1 MKKFYVAVG
10 LFKLN
15 RKDADKP
22 FPTVILSGK
31 ECKLDLQEMTV
42 WTTLNWKILTFEE
55 LAKAYKERESKYNW
69 ISSRSLEETVS
80 RLIVRGLIAEGI
92 GETDEEAL
100 YNLISNLYVVP
111 LYQSATMRILSF
123 LRLTLLHNISYK
135 KAKTVFE
142 YDKKSKSEK
151 RIMNLAFSAPMST
164 AEIIKCVDKN
174 INCILSEDDVVEFLY
189 DDVKTTSEN
198 FAETSRNLPSSVP
211 VLSDI
216 LNLYLRRQ
224 ILFEGDIV

>member
-15 RKDADKP
+15 RKDSNKP

-42 WTTLNWKILTFEE
+42 WTSLNWKILTLDE
-55 LAKAYKERESKYNW
+55 LTMFYNERESRYNL
-69 ISSRSLEETVS
+69 ICSRSLEETIE

-92 GETDEEAL
+92 GDTDEEAL
-100 YNLISNLYVVP
+100 YNLISNLYIIP
-111 LYQSATMRILSF
+111 LHQSLAMRILSF

-135 KAKTVFE
+135 KAKAVFE
-142 YDKKSKSEK
+142 YDKKSNSEK
-151 RIMNLAFSAPMST
+151 KIMNLAFSAPMST
-164 AEIIKCVDKN
+164 AEIIKCVDKK

-189 DDVKTTSEN
+189 DDVTTTSEN
-198 FAETSRNLPSSVP
+198 IAETSRSLPSSTP

-224 ILFEGDIV
+224 ILFEGAVI

>member
-15 RKDADKP
+15 RKDSNKP

-31 ECKLDLQEMTV
+31 ECKLDIQEMTV
-42 WTTLNWKILTFEE
+42 WTSLNWKILTLDE
-55 LAKAYKERESKYNW
+55 LEMFYNERESRYNL
-69 ISSRSLEETVS
+69 ICSRSLEETIE
-80 RLIVRGLIAEGI
+80 RLIVRGLIAEGV
-92 GETDEEAL
+92 GDTDEEAL
-100 YNLISNLYVVP
+100 YNLISNLYVIP
-111 LYQSATMRILSF
+111 LYQSLTMRILSF

-142 YDKKSKSEK
+142 YDKKSTSEK

-164 AEIIKCVDKN
+164 AEIIKCVDKK

-198 FAETSRNLPSSVP
+198 IAETSRNLPSSVH

-224 ILFEGDIV
+224 ILFEGDVM